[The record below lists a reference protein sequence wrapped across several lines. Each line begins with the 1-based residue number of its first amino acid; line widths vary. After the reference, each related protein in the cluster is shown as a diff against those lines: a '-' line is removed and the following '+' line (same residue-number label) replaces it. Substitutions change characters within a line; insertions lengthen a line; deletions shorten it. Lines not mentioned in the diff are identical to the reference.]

1 MRVRVRN
8 FVLAISLRAGNVL
21 KKILDQKLNLK
32 QPKTPKTAKKSTRA
46 YLNCIIDKEI
56 KVKNLKLRILRAH
69 GVVVLLAHM
78 VPII

>member
-1 MRVRVRN
+1 
-8 FVLAISLRAGNVL
+8 
-21 KKILDQKLNLK
+21 LDQKLNLK

-46 YLNCIIDKEI
+46 YLNCIFDKEI